1 MPTSKPLPESPVLP
15 ATRLESAAVQQL
27 GHYSLPERTIEHDFA
42 VQERYQAFSAELLR
56 ISLLGLGVIGVG
68 AAKILFPEGPT
79 AFDLTAPVRLG
90 VVASLAGFAMSAGAA
105 LVHRYA
111 SVDSL
116 SWHIQSLRR
125 DVRDADGDAEQA
137 EKERRLRYQ
146 QFVRARNALRVSA
159 TSLGFAAVT
168 LAFALIV
175 SM

>member
-1 MPTSKPLPESPVLP
+1 MLP
-15 ATRLESAAVQQL
+15 ATRLESAAVRQL
-27 GHYSLPERTIEHDFA
+27 GHYSLPEQTIEHDFA

-56 ISLLGLGVIGVG
+56 ISLLGLGTIGVG
-68 AAKILFPEGPT
+68 ASNVLFPEGST
-79 AFDLTAPVRLG
+79 TFDLTDPVRLG
-90 VVASLAGFAMSAGAA
+90 VVASLAGFALSAGAA

-125 DVRDADGDAEQA
+125 DVRDADGDAENA
-137 EKERRLRYQ
+137 KMERGLRYK

-159 TSLGFAAVT
+159 MSLGFATVM

-175 SM
+175 SL

>member
-1 MPTSKPLPESPVLP
+1 MPTAKPHPESPVLP
-15 ATRLESAAVQQL
+15 ATRLKSAAVRQL

-68 AAKILFPEGPT
+68 ASKVLFPAGPT
-79 AFDLTAPVRLG
+79 AFGLSDPVRLG
-90 VVASLAGFAMSAGAA
+90 VVASLTGFAISAGAA

-125 DVRDADGDAEQA
+125 DVREADGDAKQGDR
-137 EKERRLRYQ
+137 ERKLRYQ

-159 TSLGFAAVT
+159 TSLGLAAAA

-175 SM
+175 SL